1 MDSDSDGEFERRF
14 LQEDEDSMSP
24 EPAKRKSKPGG
35 AYTTSSASAV
45 TAAAAALLASSKL
58 SKSHKSKSKHKSKS
72 SDKKKGDKKSSK
84 TQLSDSE
91 EAPPSYYDDYSTGRG
106 GDSEY
111 VAISDQD
118 GCSADPYAF
127 DMSSPA
133 FPTSKKEEDSDDEKE
148 LKKKK
153 KKKEELKTLAKKVM
167 AKSAP
172 ISMEDRI
179 AEILKRTGSTQ
190 FQGDEKSDEE
200 EISDKESDE
209 KNTTEPPASNKE
221 KTPSL
226 QQEDQSGDKNDNGY
240 CGSDAGRSS
249 FSDSLGVVSADFEV
263 HLPPKP
269 SADRTRLSLSSDDSE
284 NFAVNRD
291 ALNSDRAT
299 PSRYEQQQM
308 TFLKFDQVEDSITE
322 RKEAQEPEF
331 YLSAS
336 AEQKPLDASDTF
348 GYGDDDFEE
357 TEKSRQE
364 DVIPV
369 KSKDQEIHDTAQDDT
384 SAASDA
390 EYNEDYED
398 DAFEADPLLFRSRF
412 QAVLHRNQL
421 KPSRIT
427 HRILPLL
434 LSRTQSST
442 KLQRSMPCLQNMAI
456 FTRKMKK
463 TSLQQKKRYKKQLCN
478 SRRPGDFRQTP
489 TSPAPTENATSVPAS
504 SSTTLVVSTEI
515 VDSPPSSP
523 PPPPPPADEDDGT
536 KNCRNFLIDSKT
548 HIQPIVH
555 QFRSSATAQ
564 DNYSTRFQLLTNRKP
579 VASLR
584 FVQPGTPSLAA
595 ADSPSTESV
604 HPVSSK
610 LLARSRASVVAP
622 PPFIEP
628 MAISFD
634 AGLLTEDE
642 DTQREIDE
650 FVRSSQIFRK
660 EKRVAAQRANIARE
674 NGLVLRLQQ
683 AQRQILQLK
692 EHIQATASD
701 SPQEVGS
708 GNINPSKAV
717 DAEAENR
724 LDTEDYQ
731 AARSEPT
738 QAAYKKLQKE
748 IKTQDNLIAAFQ
760 KENERLMQQLK
771 QVRQDVHYDVHEAN
785 EELHQLGEVA
795 TLGGGGDLTSKAQYR
810 VAVEARLEAEA
821 HAMALQEELA
831 GVRLSNQQKLNEVTL
846 ELDRVKKAKVELE
859 CRYEGVDLTQ
869 VAQEAHQARELQSE
883 LELSKKEHSH
893 ALNTLQKKLDWYV
906 ENQRLLDDQDEE
918 LRRLRRQVTAQTPE
932 PTPSKSQRAN
942 SSPSRAHR
950 RSTRRAGR
958 GMRRRHPDS
967 LANLILAS
975 RRADEESKTRALEQ
989 DYQEKLAALSRELE
1003 QAHESNETK
1012 LASFRQQQ
1020 EKLLLQYKRKIKE
1033 QEKQLKQL
1041 SKAPI
1046 SHRPTSKDSSN
1057 SEAELA
1063 KIRRFYTAKIKE
1075 LERKWEAKYR
1085 SLRKQQFSGLGN
1097 QQEGLTY
1104 ADSAVVIANLQRQ
1117 IREQELEL
1125 KQEKAKVEQLEAE
1138 SQLANTPEDPPAT
1151 EGIKEKELE
1160 DQVADLTAQLED
1172 SESARASLA
1181 QTLTIVQTLGLA
1193 RVLNSEP
1200 ISTAAVTESSSV
1212 LEPVVSQQRETE
1224 LTQLRQDLDAARE
1237 TLSSERATAFET
1249 IDRLQQQNAEC
1260 VEKNAVLEAQLA
1272 GNQREMQSLENLALE
1287 AERHNRSLEA
1297 QAQRVPELE
1306 DEVLA
1311 LRRELELPRTPSMVQ
1326 YRSLELKVATLEQK
1340 HKLREAELK
1349 VVLDRAL
1356 TSTHLEQLSRERAH
1370 RAAMTAKNAEI
1381 ASFKRQLEEIL
1392 DELAQLQQPS
1402 SPRSPSHGVDERTAH
1417 GGGNAGGLR
1426 VLELEDALD
1435 HRDLGGRRVQAAE
1448 GRPIVHHEA
1457 GADDVATTVDCTGHD
1472 GHLKQ
1477 RTELLLV
1484 LNAGARVYE
1493 AALVGQGAVAAHER
1507 VARDC
1512 LAENLDA
1519 ERVSHDLLRLTVQIR
1534 VHERHV
1540 IVRGDAVAQSRES
1553 LLHTLY
1559 DDRVGQ
1565 SVTDVL
1571 HLLVRGGAGKQQAA
1585 LVAHS
1590 HASHEAAAGD
1600 AGVHD
1605 GDMVGQLGLEGAVE
1619 VLAAAHAHE
1628 AVRVGELGEDTD
1640 LIAVLELTTDSHGC
1654 CLCEYVDKREKVLS
1668 DSRASD

>member
-1 MDSDSDGEFERRF
+1 MDSDSDGEFERF

-58 SKSHKSKSKHKSKS
+58 SKIHKSKSKHKSKS

-106 GDSEY
+106 GDS
-111 VAISDQD
+111 D
-118 GCSADPYAF
+118 ADPYAF

-398 DAFEADPLLFRSRF
+398 DAFEADPPSISIEVPSSAPSEPAQAIQDNTQDTATSIVKDPIVDQTSKIDALLAKYGDFYS
-412 QAVLHRNQL
+412 QDEEDEPA
-421 KPSRIT
+421 
-427 HRILPLL
+427 
-434 LSRTQSST
+434 T
-442 KLQRSMPCLQNMAI
+442 KETLQETA
-456 FTRKMKK
+456 
-463 TSLQQKKRYKKQLCN
+463 LQQQETQET
-478 SRRPGDFRQTP
+478 SEQTP

-523 PPPPPPADEDDGT
+523 PPPPPPADEDDGDQELQ
-536 KNCRNFLIDSKT
+536 KFSLNAPVIDSKT

-564 DNYSTRFQLLTNRKP
+564 DNYSNPLSAADKFRQIENQ

-785 EELHQLGEVA
+785 EELRRHVKKLQDQLGEVA

-950 RSTRRAGR
+950 RSPMDIRRIQELEGR
-958 GMRRRHPDS
+958 LAELEEAMRRRHPDS

-1402 SPRSPSHGVDERTAH
+1402 SPRSPS
-1417 GGGNAGGLR
+1417 
-1426 VLELEDALD
+1426 
-1435 HRDLGGRRVQAAE
+1435 
-1448 GRPIVHHEA
+1448 VH
-1457 GADDVATTVDCTGHD
+1457 TKIPQPT
-1472 GHLKQ
+1472 
-1477 RTELLLV
+1477 
-1484 LNAGARVYE
+1484 
-1493 AALVGQGAVAAHER
+1493 
-1507 VARDC
+1507 
-1512 LAENLDA
+1512 
-1519 ERVSHDLLRLTVQIR
+1519 
-1534 VHERHV
+1534 
-1540 IVRGDAVAQSRES
+1540 
-1553 LLHTLY
+1553 
-1559 DDRVGQ
+1559 
-1565 SVTDVL
+1565 
-1571 HLLVRGGAGKQQAA
+1571 
-1585 LVAHS
+1585 
-1590 HASHEAAAGD
+1590 
-1600 AGVHD
+1600 
-1605 GDMVGQLGLEGAVE
+1605 
-1619 VLAAAHAHE
+1619 
-1628 AVRVGELGEDTD
+1628 
-1640 LIAVLELTTDSHGC
+1640 
-1654 CLCEYVDKREKVLS
+1654 
-1668 DSRASD
+1668 

>member
-1 MDSDSDGEFERRF
+1 
-14 LQEDEDSMSP
+14 
-24 EPAKRKSKPGG
+24 
-35 AYTTSSASAV
+35 
-45 TAAAAALLASSKL
+45 
-58 SKSHKSKSKHKSKS
+58 
-72 SDKKKGDKKSSK
+72 
-84 TQLSDSE
+84 
-91 EAPPSYYDDYSTGRG
+91 
-106 GDSEY
+106 
-111 VAISDQD
+111 
-118 GCSADPYAF
+118 
-127 DMSSPA
+127 
-133 FPTSKKEEDSDDEKE
+133 
-148 LKKKK
+148 
-153 KKKEELKTLAKKVM
+153 
-167 AKSAP
+167 
-172 ISMEDRI
+172 
-179 AEILKRTGSTQ
+179 
-190 FQGDEKSDEE
+190 
-200 EISDKESDE
+200 
-209 KNTTEPPASNKE
+209 
-221 KTPSL
+221 
-226 QQEDQSGDKNDNGY
+226 
-240 CGSDAGRSS
+240 
-249 FSDSLGVVSADFEV
+249 
-263 HLPPKP
+263 
-269 SADRTRLSLSSDDSE
+269 
-284 NFAVNRD
+284 
-291 ALNSDRAT
+291 
-299 PSRYEQQQM
+299 
-308 TFLKFDQVEDSITE
+308 
-322 RKEAQEPEF
+322 
-331 YLSAS
+331 
-336 AEQKPLDASDTF
+336 
-348 GYGDDDFEE
+348 
-357 TEKSRQE
+357 
-364 DVIPV
+364 
-369 KSKDQEIHDTAQDDT
+369 
-384 SAASDA
+384 
-390 EYNEDYED
+390 
-398 DAFEADPLLFRSRF
+398 
-412 QAVLHRNQL
+412 
-421 KPSRIT
+421 
-427 HRILPLL
+427 
-434 LSRTQSST
+434 
-442 KLQRSMPCLQNMAI
+442 
-456 FTRKMKK
+456 
-463 TSLQQKKRYKKQLCN
+463 
-478 SRRPGDFRQTP
+478 
-489 TSPAPTENATSVPAS
+489 
-504 SSTTLVVSTEI
+504 
-515 VDSPPSSP
+515 
-523 PPPPPPADEDDGT
+523 
-536 KNCRNFLIDSKT
+536 
-548 HIQPIVH
+548 
-555 QFRSSATAQ
+555 
-564 DNYSTRFQLLTNRKP
+564 
-579 VASLR
+579 
-584 FVQPGTPSLAA
+584 
-595 ADSPSTESV
+595 
-604 HPVSSK
+604 
-610 LLARSRASVVAP
+610 
-622 PPFIEP
+622 

-785 EELHQLGEVA
+785 EELRRHVKKLQDQLGEVA

-950 RSTRRAGR
+950 RSPMDIRRIQELEGR
-958 GMRRRHPDS
+958 LAELEEAMRRRHPDS

-1306 DEVLA
+1306 DEILA

-1402 SPRSPSHGVDERTAH
+1402 SPRSPS
-1417 GGGNAGGLR
+1417 
-1426 VLELEDALD
+1426 
-1435 HRDLGGRRVQAAE
+1435 
-1448 GRPIVHHEA
+1448 VH
-1457 GADDVATTVDCTGHD
+1457 TKIPQPT
-1472 GHLKQ
+1472 
-1477 RTELLLV
+1477 
-1484 LNAGARVYE
+1484 
-1493 AALVGQGAVAAHER
+1493 
-1507 VARDC
+1507 
-1512 LAENLDA
+1512 
-1519 ERVSHDLLRLTVQIR
+1519 
-1534 VHERHV
+1534 
-1540 IVRGDAVAQSRES
+1540 
-1553 LLHTLY
+1553 
-1559 DDRVGQ
+1559 
-1565 SVTDVL
+1565 
-1571 HLLVRGGAGKQQAA
+1571 
-1585 LVAHS
+1585 
-1590 HASHEAAAGD
+1590 
-1600 AGVHD
+1600 
-1605 GDMVGQLGLEGAVE
+1605 
-1619 VLAAAHAHE
+1619 
-1628 AVRVGELGEDTD
+1628 
-1640 LIAVLELTTDSHGC
+1640 
-1654 CLCEYVDKREKVLS
+1654 
-1668 DSRASD
+1668 